1 MLFGMTTALALQQ
14 VPLPEACDLDAEMLH
29 ITSSTPD
36 RRRRR
41 IPGTHPHV
49 WKLIATHPDACVP
62 IKGNVFALHPFHAW
76 AQLSSH
82 VSLEELVILAEAII
96 TAISKSSGRY
106 PRLVLSSLREFIDN
120 APYFLGKTACRTAL
134 QLVKANVLSPKESKA
149 RLVLLRHGLPER
161 GGQLP
166 CRQGDV
172 RFGQA
177 NEPGHCMEAFQGRG
191 GIRRRSSS
199 DRQAPMAQGSQKTR
213 PASAIGMDDHRHN
226 GR

>member
-1 MLFGMTTALALQQ
+1 MNDVMPQPMGERTPMTQSLRDRAQDAIMCCAALAWRIGGNVLFGMTTALALQQ
-14 VPLPEACDLDAEMLH
+14 VPLPEVCDLDAEMLH

-49 WKLIATHPDACVP
+49 WKLIATYPDACVP

-106 PRLVLSSLREFIDN
+106 PRQI
-120 APYFLGKTACRTAL
+120 
-134 QLVKANVLSPKESKA
+134 
-149 RLVLLRHGLPER
+149 
-161 GGQLP
+161 
-166 CRQGDV
+166 
-172 RFGQA
+172 
-177 NEPGHCMEAFQGRG
+177 GR
-191 GIRRRSSS
+191 
-199 DRQAPMAQGSQKTR
+199 A
-213 PASAIGMDDHRHN
+213 HV
-226 GR
+226 